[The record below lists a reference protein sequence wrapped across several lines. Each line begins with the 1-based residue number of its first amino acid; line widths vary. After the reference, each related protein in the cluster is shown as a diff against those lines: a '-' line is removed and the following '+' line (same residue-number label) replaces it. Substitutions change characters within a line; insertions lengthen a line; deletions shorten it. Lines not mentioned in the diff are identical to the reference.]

1 MPPPEN
7 SKSAAGN
14 SDRIASSS
22 HRVEQQA
29 YLHRASLLREE
40 DPLYRHALGEAKF
53 ILSIWIVALLVTC
66 TYCYLYGYASHP
78 SQPSAWGPTIDQWV
92 GPLKSFD
99 RDPASLMTPWGLG
112 IPKWVLVGIVIPWS
126 FCILATIWF
135 CLFVFHDDDLGDN
148 NLEEGSDLGDNNL
161 EEGADLVKDDLL
173 KNIEEKD
180 STDETFTKGETLHD

>member
-1 MPPPEN
+1 MSPPEN

-22 HRVEQQA
+22 DWVEQQA
-29 YLHRASLLREE
+29 SLHRASLLREE
-40 DPLYRHALGEAKF
+40 DPLYRHALHEAKI

-66 TYCYLYGYASHP
+66 TYCYLYGYTSHP
-78 SQPSAWGPTIDQWV
+78 SQPSVWGPTIDQWV

-148 NLEEGSDLGDNNL
+148 NLEEGP
-161 EEGADLVKDDLL
+161 DLVKDDLV
-173 KNIEEKD
+173 KNIDLVKDTKEKD
-180 STDETFTKGETLHD
+180 STVETSTKGETLHD